1 MGLRSEAGRSAY
13 PLTWPRAH
21 RAGVWTRRLQRVSGL
36 LLAGFAVWHIFGVV
50 GAAHDRARLADLT
63 LTLYNPVFLG
73 LLLANLGFHTLNG
86 LRSVLFEL
94 GLVGVRRQ
102 AGGILL
108 AALGAGLL
116 AALGLLWRL
125 R

>member
-1 MGLRSEAGRSAY
+1 MVLRSEAGRPAY
-13 PLTWPRAH
+13 PLGWPRAH
-21 RAGVWTRRLQRVSGL
+21 RAGVWARRLQRLTGL
-36 LLAGFAVWHIFGVV
+36 LLVGFAVWHIFGLV
-50 GAAHDRARLADLT
+50 GAAHDRARLADLI

-86 LRSVLFEL
+86 LRSILFEL

-102 AGGILL
+102 AGLILL
-108 AALGAGLL
+108 AAAGTGLL
-116 AALGLLWRL
+116 VGLGLLWRL